1 MSATN
6 ESKHAFDAAPW
17 KGKTKRYDIVKEGSI
32 ALVFVFVLTI
42 ILSLFMGSPDDTPL
56 TFKGWAVSNPDNLY
70 ATTVQE
76 LAGTSGTATYGG
88 PYDKASQGLN
98 LGPLYLQKWAGV
110 SHPINTANDFV
121 IAPLSTQITSVEI
134 ANALATWKAAA
145 DTQKQA
151 WAVAYDDAITKAE
164 GKISAVAPGAYGPVP
179 MLAQSLTD
187 MAKTGA
193 LDAALLS
200 QGGFFQTDNTKQI
213 LFFGDGSYLDDA
225 GTTANLQGG
234 TWGMMNETGRY
245 PGQAW
250 LWLYSFWYQIP
261 PFNNEESKPIG
272 ANADA
277 YIMGIMGVLS
287 LGLILIPI
295 IPVIKTLPMR
305 IPIHRGIWRQ
315 YYDAQG
321 IKRRKK

>member
-1 MSATN
+1 MKAPSD
-6 ESKHAFDAAPW
+6 SKRAFDAAPW
-17 KGKTKRYDIVKEGSI
+17 KGPTKRYDIVKEGTI
-32 ALVFVFVLTI
+32 ALVFVVVLTI

-56 TFKGWAVSNPDNLY
+56 TFKGWAISNPDNLY

-76 LAGTSGTATYGG
+76 LAGTSGSATYGG
-88 PYDKASQGLN
+88 PYDNASSGLN
-98 LGPLYLQKWAGV
+98 VGPLWLQKWAGV
-110 SHPINTANDFV
+110 THPINSANDFV
-121 IAPLSTQITSVEI
+121 IAPLSTQITSLEI
-134 ANALATWKAAA
+134 ANALATWKSAT
-145 DTQKQA
+145 DTQRHD
-151 WAVAYDDAITKAE
+151 WATAYDDAITKVE
-164 GKISAVAPGAYGPVP
+164 GKLSDVPAGAYGPVP
-179 MLAQSLTD
+179 ALAKGLTD
-187 MAKTGA
+187 MAKDGA

-277 YIMGIMGVLS
+277 YIMYIMGVLS
-287 LGLILIPI
+287 LGLVLIPI

-305 IPIHRGIWRQ
+305 IPIQRGIWRQ
-315 YYDAQG
+315 YYETQG